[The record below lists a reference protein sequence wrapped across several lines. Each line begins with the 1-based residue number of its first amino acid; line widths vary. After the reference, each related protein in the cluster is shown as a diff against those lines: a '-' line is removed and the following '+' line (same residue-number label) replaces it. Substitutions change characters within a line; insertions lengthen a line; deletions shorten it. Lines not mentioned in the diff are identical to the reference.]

1 MRRLFLLDKPLT
13 WDEMIPESCYGEW
26 INLIE
31 ETLQS
36 SDLVFP
42 RCVRPSSAIPDRG
55 PELIGC
61 SDYGIEGYDARV
73 YLRWELDSSSSTT
86 HEARL
91 GICKVRVPPL
101 KGLTVPRGELTSLT
115 LQSRLILTVVRAL
128 QKLDHPPVSGIMLVD
143 SKCAISSVYSSKV
156 LLPYFQNRVA
166 EIQDNI
172 QQFKK
177 LCPMEDIH
185 YVESGLNPS
194 DISTRATSKLSELGP
209 NSLHQAGP
217 YFFSVPRTEW
227 PVSLSYSSDD
237 IPIAECR
244 ARDRLVY
251 SAAARFNFC
260 HSGLYP
266 NNPWGVVE
274 ELLHYSNN
282 LPKVKRIIARYLRGL
297 NSDLRKS
304 GSLVITNSEAY
315 NLIALEPSKAELK
328 KAHHLLLLH
337 GMPHT
342 KEALDRR
349 KLDSLLPVSEGGII
363 VTRGRLGEKCLER
376 LLGVQSLPIL
386 IPESRVAYLFMQYAH
401 CGEYGLVHRGPV
413 ATLARSRRY
422 VWITKGKNLAKKIVS
437 KCPQCIRNRKE
448 PLAQQMADIRE
459 ESLSVAPP
467 WRHIS
472 LDFAGPLTVKGVVN
486 QRARLKVWILVY
498 TCRATKSVCL
508 LATTGYSTS
517 DFLCKHEEFV
527 FRKGKPDSIV
537 SDRGS
542 QLVAAGI
549 VLANKDLPVNRLD
562 WQKVTSVNSTTD
574 WHFVPVGGQHRN
586 GLSEAT
592 VKILKKSLY
601 LAIHPSVQLTY
612 AELVTLLARI
622 SFSINSRPLAIGYT
636 SPNSQQEDSLMPL
649 TPNHLLLGRAS
660 LDVPD
665 LEYDESNKFSAR
677 LSYVQEVFNSWWK
690 RWIDDVLPTL
700 VPCRRWRD
708 IRKNLDVNDIV
719 MMHYDG
725 NLADDYRIAR
735 VVAVFKDKRG
745 LVRTAKVAFR
755 RRDRREPAHIY
766 WKKPLDTEIVAV
778 QRLSILQAA
787 KDSSP
792 LSSSEDLQLP
802 LPNN

>member
-1 MRRLFLLDKPLT
+1 M
-13 WDEMIPESCYGEW
+13 
-26 INLIE
+26 
-31 ETLQS
+31 
-36 SDLVFP
+36 
-42 RCVRPSSAIPDRG
+42 
-55 PELIGC
+55 
-61 SDYGIEGYDARV
+61 
-73 YLRWELDSSSSTT
+73 
-86 HEARL
+86 
-91 GICKVRVPPL
+91 
-101 KGLTVPRGELTSLT
+101 
-115 LQSRLILTVVRAL
+115 
-128 QKLDHPPVSGIMLVD
+128 
-143 SKCAISSVYSSKV
+143 
-156 LLPYFQNRVA
+156 
-166 EIQDNI
+166 
-172 QQFKK
+172 
-177 LCPMEDIH
+177 
-185 YVESGLNPS
+185 
-194 DISTRATSKLSELGP
+194 
-209 NSLHQAGP
+209 
-217 YFFSVPRTEW
+217 
-227 PVSLSYSSDD
+227 
-237 IPIAECR
+237 
-244 ARDRLVY
+244 
-251 SAAARFNFC
+251 
-260 HSGLYP
+260 
-266 NNPWGVVE
+266 
-274 ELLHYSNN
+274 
-282 LPKVKRIIARYLRGL
+282 
-297 NSDLRKS
+297 
-304 GSLVITNSEAY
+304 
-315 NLIALEPSKAELK
+315 
-328 KAHHLLLLH
+328 
-337 GMPHT
+337 
-342 KEALDRR
+342 
-349 KLDSLLPVSEGGII
+349 
-363 VTRGRLGEKCLER
+363 
-376 LLGVQSLPIL
+376 
-386 IPESRVAYLFMQYAH
+386 
-401 CGEYGLVHRGPV
+401 
-413 ATLARSRRY
+413 
-422 VWITKGKNLAKKIVS
+422 
-437 KCPQCIRNRKE
+437 
-448 PLAQQMADIRE
+448 
-459 ESLSVAPP
+459 
-467 WRHIS
+467 
-472 LDFAGPLTVKGVVN
+472 
-486 QRARLKVWILVY
+486 WILVY

-636 SPNSQQEDSLMPL
+636 SPNSQQEDSLLPL

-735 VVAVFKDKRG
+735 VVAVFKVKRG
-745 LVRTAKVAFR
+745 LVGTAKVAFR

-778 QRLSILQAA
+778 QRLSLLQAA
-787 KDSSP
+787 RDSSP

-802 LPNN
+802 LPST